1 MTATAILDVKKAGF
15 SREQVEALAP
25 LHEAGPDI
33 SHLATEA
40 DLVDV
45 GGPSCGGT
53 FKGEIAAAKFDTIRW
68 LIGVGI
74 VQIRSLIGVAY
85 AIPRLFPS
93 GRP

>member
-45 GGPSCGGT
+45 GTELRGDLR
-53 FKGEIAAAKFDTIRW
+53 GEIAAAKFDTIRW

-85 AIPRLFPS
+85 TIPRLFPS
-93 GRP
+93 GHP